1 MCSNLCTQKW
11 MLILRRW
18 PDRVFAWRYTHLLL
32 FAATPA
38 VGVGLRVAAEAL
50 EGSGLTLMQITLSLA
65 IPVVCVLVLIFV
77 LWSVLMRAYDLTHV
91 PLLLV
96 SLIPVAA
103 AVFFAAVSG
112 GTATFDAES
121 ESDVTALVVVIA
133 LIACS
138 AIIEVIGHE
147 IVGYPHTLR
156 VINTRLAAH
165 TTAQD

>member
-1 MCSNLCTQKW
+1 
-11 MLILRRW
+11 
-18 PDRVFAWRYTHLLL
+18 
-32 FAATPA
+32 
-38 VGVGLRVAAEAL
+38 
-50 EGSGLTLMQITLSLA
+50 MQITLSLA

-147 IVGYPHTLR
+147 VVGYPHTLR
-156 VINTRLAAH
+156 VINTRLAKHDRARLN
-165 TTAQD
+165 

>member
-1 MCSNLCTQKW
+1 MQSAAAVAGSTLDSGASVCSNLCTQKW

-32 FAATPA
+32 FAAIPA

-50 EGSGLTLMQITLSLA
+50 EG
-65 IPVVCVLVLIFV
+65 
-77 LWSVLMRAYDLTHV
+77 R
-91 PLLLV
+91 
-96 SLIPVAA
+96 
-103 AVFFAAVSG
+103 VFFAAVSG

>member
-1 MCSNLCTQKW
+1 
-11 MLILRRW
+11 
-18 PDRVFAWRYTHLLL
+18 
-32 FAATPA
+32 
-38 VGVGLRVAAEAL
+38 
-50 EGSGLTLMQITLSLA
+50 
-65 IPVVCVLVLIFV
+65 
-77 LWSVLMRAYDLTHV
+77 MRAYDLTHV

-138 AIIEVIGHE
+138 AIIELIGHE

-165 TTAQD
+165 TTAPD

>member
-1 MCSNLCTQKW
+1 M
-11 MLILRRW
+11 
-18 PDRVFAWRYTHLLL
+18 D
-32 FAATPA
+32 
-38 VGVGLRVAAEAL
+38 G
-50 EGSGLTLMQITLSLA
+50 LMQITLSLA

-77 LWSVLMRAYDLTHV
+77 LWSVLMRAYDLSHV

-103 AVFFAAVSG
+103 AVLAAVSG

-138 AIIEVIGHE
+138 AVIEVIGHE

-165 TTAQD
+165 TTAPD